1 MKHAKQILCTLLSAL
16 LILGVMPPVYANTES
31 PAAPQAASVQASP
44 KVVKL
49 AKLPAD
55 KITWQKEQ
63 NGHGIG
69 TYDIVY
75 NWKDGAGTTASYDDS
90 IYLHSWNESINGGY
104 STCAAVE
111 FDVSEYTATDITLIT
126 KVGLRATNGT
136 QQSAGEGSA
145 QFSIWADGRPL
156 NYSSLIR
163 PANGLTGITQ
173 VIPAGTKK
181 LQLAVD
187 DGDDG
192 NSNDWS
198 CWYDPYITTDIAV
211 AATKLTKD
219 NESSNPDILG
229 GEVEALF
236 NTNQTQTFPASVSLG
251 LNSPNKYGTPRSV
264 TYDVSAYTK
273 DSDLTLTAK
282 IGLRN
287 MLGQTVGGNNILVDQ
302 AYMEQAKAIM
312 VINAVDAGGA
322 ETTTLASGTWGQTIK
337 NSLKDVSTT
346 VPKGTAKIRF
356 KVYHGYNVTSGAPGI
371 DAARPSFFTPVLE
384 GKPFATASLAAPSKT
399 VAKNGTVQLNA
410 NVMLGTEQ
418 VDASGYTVTYESSN
432 ADILTVNE
440 SGLVTANNT
449 EGTATVTATIEYKAA
464 TFVRSIALEVTE
476 PEISRYLSDMQYK
489 TASIGYGNLG
499 IDKDSEGNKIHFRNN
514 GNPVTF
520 EKGLFTHADSTIEY
534 DIEGLYVKAF
544 RATVGIN
551 DSKGM
556 GGDGNVIFRVYA
568 DGTEIYA
575 TQPLNRNSTAIE
587 LNVAIPENA
596 KVLKIRADANGSK
609 DNDHAA
615 WGDARIA
622 ISAENAKVI
631 ESFNAVADNSV
642 LNVNGTAQISV
653 SGKLLDG
660 SVIDAENATI
670 TYASSDDS
678 ILTVDESGKV
688 TAKADGTAYVTVTA
702 TTKNEKTVKLLFAVG
717 TKEEAGLYRVAS
729 PDGTREAVVCLADD
743 GKLYYAEVADGKT
756 EIGFSMIGLDTSA
769 GDFSSGLQLVS
780 ASAQKTIDETYT
792 LTART
797 KSEYRNYANERSFVF
812 SKDGSADGATMT
824 VTFRAYCDGIAFRYT
839 VKSVDGAKFDVNS
852 EKTEISVNPNST
864 VWAMNYTSTH
874 EGLFAEY
881 EIGKMTGN
889 YNMPMIIKNP
899 KTGLYTTITEAV
911 FNSEYPLSRLEA
923 AGGMLYAKEKYDPSI
938 AKHNVSS
945 PFESPWRLFVT
956 GTLAEISES
965 SMVTDVSPE
974 PDSAIDYS
982 FVEPGVSTWSWL
994 THMVDQ
1000 ANPGVHKKFIDFA
1013 AEMGY
1018 KYYTMDDGW
1027 QIYNG
1032 TESEKEYKEII
1043 PDGTEYYDWTDEV
1056 IAYAKSKGVK
1066 VLAWV
1071 HKRNLEGDKLDAILE
1086 SYAQKGIAGI
1096 KVDFFN
1102 SENAQTMALLE
1113 RIYKKC
1119 AQLGMVVN
1127 CHGANKPTGE
1137 VRTYPNV
1144 LAREAVRG
1152 NEYGYIGGMTAQQY
1166 TVIPFTRGI
1175 TGPVDVTET
1184 IYQYGDHK
1192 TTAGSQIALSVIV
1205 ASGIHYISCMPEQM
1219 KASEVYDLYKN
1230 FPAVWDESKLVDA
1243 ELGKRVIMARRSG
1256 DAWYVGGITTDAES
1270 NNVSLGFLSDGNYLA
1285 QVYMEGE
1292 DKATSFATES
1302 RIVTKNDAIT
1312 VNSAAN
1318 GGFVIKLTKLGT
1330 ATVPAKF
1337 TFNADTAEMKT
1348 GDVIVEKAVPSDKNA
1363 AIIRPQ
1369 YVSSNNAVATVS
1381 DNGKITAVGAG
1392 TAEIKALSY
1401 KDGSVYD
1408 TINVTVK
1415 DKIEYPSVSDGT
1427 VIYVSATGN
1436 DANNG
1441 TGADQSV
1448 KTFSK
1453 ALELL
1458 AAADSSKEKVIR
1470 VSGTVNIS
1478 GVTLNQSIIIEGCDS
1493 DSTITTR
1500 SLTLH
1505 ASLELRN
1512 ICFNVDDFLNT
1523 EGYAFTVGDNVRTA
1537 KHINMHSGKKNA
1549 DGSREHV
1556 TINSG
1561 SFNIQSG
1568 TYYNDGTVHD
1578 LAGADYILGGN
1589 ADVRIT
1595 FKADAYLP
1603 AHKGTTISDTVNIIN
1618 NGAKVRVDVT
1628 SYDILPLTI
1637 NGGVQIINNNAAV
1650 TSVYDVPHYVKAG
1663 GYYVIYADKGC
1674 TVEPT
1679 AENGTFNIL
1688 AADGYLPV
1696 VNGNVYSS
1704 GVITVE
1710 DRDHAKIDVIKVPA
1724 KVSMEGIQ
1732 IRTSGV
1738 QGLRFI
1744 ANIEGNYSDESI
1756 TEYGIIALPKNMLGS
1771 AGLTLD
1777 TQNIA
1782 RISNTQPNFKIYAE
1796 KNGVRQYTICITG
1809 IKPEDYSR
1817 DISVRAYLKYTVDGE
1832 ERILYSDIM
1841 TGNII
1846 DTAEELTKQYP
1857 DNPEYVELYRKLL
1870 EEQETTFV
1878 SASEFKSKLTELALA
1893 DTQSKELDVNFNTA
1907 GSSLSAVSGEP
1918 EARTGWSVSGFYS
1931 VENYEIVQYC
1941 LCKKN
1946 DVASLAFYDADKNFI
1961 KAVSINTDPTKEYE
1975 LTIYQQQ
1982 IPEKAA
1988 FVRFSNCDSF
1998 GGASAMLCND
2008 IGKALNDYC
2017 VSKDKT
2023 DLTGKKI
2030 VCVGDSLTY
2039 GDYGTTEKGQAYSH
2053 PENYPYYLQKY
2064 TGATVEW
2071 YACCGYTAKAL
2082 AQDYKNGAFSG
2093 NGRPGV
2099 SVSVK
2104 DADYV
2109 IVMLGTNG
2117 GLPLIGDRSNYDAYL
2132 SLVRQLKE
2140 DTKYNAKIVLMTPPH
2155 ATEDESKVNFGYMPN
2170 VQSAYSGVKKIA
2182 EACGVTVFDV
2192 YRDSGFCA
2200 ETEKFLQP
2208 NDGLHFGGVGY
2219 SALAAFVANELRLL
2233 KGEKLGALTL
2243 SEAEDKADSE
2253 FLAKT
2258 EYPKYEIAN
2267 GTYSTMGRWFKK
2279 SIDGVEHDVTLT
2291 SGSELYFLTSEAES
2305 FTIEFTSMT
2314 EADELYYAVSIDGGA
2329 PVRYPASQKVIA
2341 LPDKSRHI
2349 VRVTM
2354 DGINENI
2361 GKWNQETGYAVK
2373 DITVKG
2379 GRIRAIRP
2387 TNKVIFYFGD
2397 SITEGVMSQGNNGI
2411 GANNSA
2417 VSTYAYKSAEALGSI
2432 PYFIGYGASGICQN
2446 GSFANMLSAID
2457 NLSAARKESD
2467 SVKPSEIVINHGYND
2482 NEVESETFKSELRKA
2497 LTRLNAKYPGTPIY
2511 YAIPF
2516 SQRKADEIREVCGEF
2531 ENVTVIETNGI
2542 AMTYQEDG
2550 IHPDADGH
2558 SNAAKVIAEY
2568 IKTARLATNK
2578 YADYIK
2584 YRKPLQ
2590 NTNHKLLTDKSLNV
2604 AYFGG
2609 SVTQGYGASNENNI
2623 WRKQTQKWLSEKYP
2637 EAQINEIY
2645 ACIGESGTYLG
2656 TYLLDEFVLAKE
2668 PDLVFLEYAIN
2679 DRYAHIDKTNS
2690 KLQCETIVREIK
2702 QQYPKCDI
2710 VMLIT
2715 IDESTSGENWFFNQ
2729 AQAHSEIAEAY
2740 NIPII
2745 YMGHAL
2751 SDYINNN
2758 PDTCKWSDYF
2768 IDIVHPTDAGYL
2780 FYTDVIEEY
2789 LSNELLAK
2797 VMPDEY
2803 LPDDVLPELQSEHL
2817 MDGNRQ
2823 LVYATDEVLAG
2834 NDRNVWKYYP
2844 TTNINGKLSNKG
2856 SIGADVSEKPVFKY
2870 TFNGTELAIF
2880 NNIVAYSTDAAGYTF
2895 KYTVDGGE
2903 EKWGHFSTHNP
2914 TTVVSGL
2921 APGEHTI
2928 TIQIES
2934 WFNDWGISRWYI
2946 DVILTRDASL
2956 QTVKK

>member
-16 LILGVMPPVYANTES
+16 LILGVMPVYANTES
-31 PAAPQAASVQASP
+31 AVTPQSASVEASP

-49 AKLPAD
+49 AKLPD
-55 KITWQKEQ
+55 NKITWQKEQ

-75 NWKDGAGTTASYDDS
+75 NWKNGAGTTASYDDS
-90 IYLHSWNESINGGY
+90 IYLHAWNESINGAY

-111 FDVSEYTATDITLIT
+111 FDISEYTATDITFIT
-126 KVGLRATNGT
+126 KVGLRATNGSE
-136 QQSAGEGSA
+136 QSAGKGSV
-145 QFSIWADGRPL
+145 QFSVWADGTAL
-156 NYSSLIR
+156 LYSSLIT
-163 PANGLTGITQ
+163 PASELTGLTK

-192 NSNDWS
+192 NSSDWA

-211 AATKLTKD
+211 AGTELTMDKVSGG
-219 NESSNPDILG
+219 NIFG

-236 NTNQTQTFPASVSLG
+236 SNDQTKTFPASVSLG
-251 LNSPNKYGTPRSV
+251 LNSSNAWTNPGYV
-264 TYDVSAYTK
+264 TYDVSNYTK
-273 DSDLTLTAK
+273 DSDLTLTTK

-287 MLGQTVGGNNILVDQ
+287 MIGQTVGSNTIDRDDMLK
-302 AYMEQAKAIM
+302 AKAIM
-312 VINAVDAGGA
+312 QIMAVDASGVN
-322 ETTTLASGTWGQTIK
+322 ETELASGEWQHSI
-337 NSLKDVSTT
+337 SHALKDVSVT

-356 KVYHGYNVTSGAPGI
+356 KAYHGYLGVFSDAPGI
-371 DAARPSFFTPVLE
+371 DATCPSFFTPVLE
-384 GKPFATASLAAPSKT
+384 GKPFAAASLTAPSKT

-418 VDASGYTVTYESSN
+418 VAASEYTVTYESLN
-432 ADILTVNE
+432 ADILTVDGN
-440 SGLVTANNT
+440 GLVTAGNAA
-449 EGTATVTATIEYKAA
+449 GIATVTATIKYKAA
-464 TFVRSIALEVTE
+464 TFVRSIVLEVTE

-489 TASIGYGNLG
+489 TASIGYGTLG
-499 IDKDSEGNKIHFRNN
+499 IDKDLEGNKIHFRNN

-551 DSKGM
+551 DSEGM
-556 GGDGNVIFRVYA
+556 GGDGDVIFRVYA

-575 TQPLNRNSTAIE
+575 TEALNRNSAAAD
-587 LNVAIPENA
+587 LNVAIPENT
-596 KVLKIRADANGSK
+596 KILKIRADANCSM

-615 WGDARIA
+615 WGDARIS
-622 ISAENAKVI
+622 ISAEYANII
-631 ESFNAVADNSV
+631 ESLNAVADNSV
-642 LNVNGTAQISV
+642 LNVNETAQIPV

-660 SVIDAENATI
+660 TSVNTENTTV
-670 TYASSDDS
+670 TYASSNNN

-702 TTKNEKTVKLLFAVG
+702 AAKDTKTVRLLFAVG
-717 TKEEAGLYRVAS
+717 SNEEAGLYRVAS
-729 PDGTREAVVCLADD
+729 PDGSREAVVCLADD
-743 GKLYYAEVADGKT
+743 EKLYYAEVVNGKT
-756 EIGFSMIGLDTSA
+756 EIGFSMLGLETGV
-769 GDFSSGLQLVS
+769 GDFSSGLKL
-780 ASAQKTIDETYT
+780 ANAPAQTLIDEEYT

-797 KSEYRNYANERSFVF
+797 KSEYRNYANERNFVF

-824 VTFRAYCDGIAFRYT
+824 VTFRAYNDGIAFRYT
-839 VKSVDGAKFDVNS
+839 VKSADNANFNVNA
-852 EKTEISVNPNST
+852 EKTEISMNPDST
-864 VWAMNYTSTH
+864 VWAMNYIDTQ
-874 EGLFAEY
+874 EGLFEEHELSRMA
-881 EIGKMTGN
+881 GG
-889 YNMPMIIKNP
+889 YNMPMIVKNP
-899 KTGLYTTITEAV
+899 RTGLYTTITEAV
-911 FNSEYPLSRLEA
+911 FNSEYPLSQLEA
-923 AGGMLYAKEKYDPSI
+923 VGGMLYAKKCDTSI
-938 AKHNVSS
+938 ATHNVSS

-956 GTLAEISES
+956 GTLAEIYES
-965 SMVTDVSPE
+965 SMVTDVSPD
-974 PDSAIDYS
+974 PDSSVDYS

-994 THMVDQ
+994 TLGDEQ
-1000 ANPGVHKKFIDFA
+1000 ANPGVHKKFIDFT
-1013 AEMGY
+1013 AEMGWQ
-1018 KYYTMDDGW
+1018 YYTMDDGW
-1027 QIYNG
+1027 QIKNG
-1032 TESEKEYKEII
+1032 TVTENEYKEII

-1056 IAYAKSKGVK
+1056 IDYAKSKGVK
-1066 VLAWV
+1066 VLVWV
-1071 HKRNLEGDKLDAILE
+1071 HKKNLENGKLDAMLE
-1086 SYAQKGIAGI
+1086 SYAKKGIAGI

-1102 SENAQTMALLE
+1102 SESAETMALLE
-1113 RIYKKC
+1113 NIYKKC
-1119 AQLGMVVN
+1119 AELGLVVN
-1127 CHGANKPTGE
+1127 CHGASKPTGE

-1152 NEYGYIGGMTAQQY
+1152 NEYAYLGGMTAQQY

-1175 TGPVDVTET
+1175 TGPADVTET
-1184 IYQYGDHK
+1184 IYQYGNHK
-1192 TTAGSQIALSVIV
+1192 TTSGSQIALSVVV
-1205 ASGIHYISCMPEQM
+1205 ASGLHYIGCMPEQM

-1230 FPAVWDESKLVDA
+1230 FPAVWDDSKLVDA
-1243 ELGKRVIMARRSG
+1243 ELGKRVVMARRSG
-1256 DAWYVGGITTDAES
+1256 DTWYVGGITTDAES
-1270 NNVSLGFLSDGNYLA
+1270 NNVSLSFLSDGNYLA
-1285 QVYMEGE
+1285 QIYKEGE
-1292 DKATSFATES
+1292 DVSTSFATES
-1302 RIVTKNDAIT
+1302 KIVTKNDVIT

-1318 GGFVIKLTKLGT
+1318 GGFVIKLIKLST

-1337 TFNADTAEMKT
+1337 AFDVKTAEMKT
-1348 GDVIVEKAVPSDKNA
+1348 GDVITEKAVPSDKNA
-1363 AIIRPQ
+1363 AVIRPQ
-1369 YVSSNNAVATVS
+1369 YVSSNTAVATVS

-1392 TAEIKALSY
+1392 TAEIKAISY

-1408 TINVTVK
+1408 TIKVTVK
-1415 DKIEYPSVSDGT
+1415 EKIEYPSVSDGT
-1427 VIYVSATGN
+1427 VIYVSANGN
-1436 DANNG
+1436 DANSG
-1441 TGADQSV
+1441 TSADKAV
-1448 KTFSK
+1448 KTFGK
-1453 ALELL
+1453 ALERLSD
-1458 AAADSSKEKVIR
+1458 ADSSKEKVIR
-1470 VSGTVNIS
+1470 VSGTVDIS
-1478 GVTLNQSIIIEGCDS
+1478 GVTINRNIIIEGCDS
-1493 DSTITTR
+1493 DSTITTG
-1500 SLTLH
+1500 SLTLY

-1512 ICFNVDDFLNT
+1512 ICLNMDDFLNT
-1523 EGYAFTVGDNVRTA
+1523 NGYAFTVGDNVRTA
-1537 KHINMHSGKKNA
+1537 KQINIHSGKENA
-1549 DGSREHV
+1549 DGAREHV

-1568 TYYNDGTVHD
+1568 TYYNNGTQHD

-1589 ADVRIT
+1589 ADVKIT
-1595 FKADAYLP
+1595 FKADGYMP
-1603 AHKGTTISDTVNIIN
+1603 GQHKGTTFSDTVNIIN
-1618 NGAKVRVDVT
+1618 NGAKVTVDVI
-1628 SYDILPLTI
+1628 SYEIYPVSI
-1637 NGGVQIINNNAAV
+1637 NGGVQIINNNGAA
-1650 TSVYDVPHYVKAG
+1650 TTVYDVPNYVKSG

-1679 AENGTFNIL
+1679 DVNGTFGIS
-1688 AADGYLPV
+1688 AEDGYLPV
-1696 VNGNVYSS
+1696 VNGNVYNSE
-1704 GVITVE
+1704 VITVE
-1710 DRDHAKIDVIKVPA
+1710 DGNHAKIDVMQVPA
-1724 KVSMEGIQ
+1724 KVSMEGVQ
-1732 IRTSGV
+1732 IRTAGK

-1756 TEYGIIALPKNMLGS
+1756 IEYGIIALPKNMLGS

-1777 TQNIA
+1777 TEYIA
-1782 RISNTQPNFKIYAE
+1782 RISNTQQNFKIYNE
-1796 KNGVRQYTICITG
+1796 KNGVMQYTICITE
-1809 IKPEDYSR
+1809 IQPENYSR
-1817 DISVRAYLKYTVDGE
+1817 DICVRAYLKFTVDGE

-1841 TGNII
+1841 TGNVIG
-1846 DTAEELTKQYP
+1846 TAEELTKQYP
-1857 DNPEYVELYRKLL
+1857 DNSEYNELYKKLL
-1870 EEQETTFV
+1870 EEQQETFV
-1878 SASEFKSKLTELALA
+1878 SVSEFKSKFTELALA
-1893 DTQSKELDVNFNTA
+1893 DTQSKALNVNFNTA
-1907 GSSLSAVSGEP
+1907 GSSLSAASGEP
-1918 EARTGWSVSGFYS
+1918 KSRTGWSVSGFYS

-1946 DVASLAFYDADKNFI
+1946 GVASLAFYDADKKFI
-1961 KAVSINTDPTKEYE
+1961 KAVSADTNSENEYE
-1975 LTIYQQQ
+1975 LTIYQQE
-1982 IPEKAA
+1982 IPENAA

-1998 GGASAMLCND
+1998 GEASAMLCND
-2008 IGKALNDYC
+2008 IGKTLNDYC

-2039 GDYGTTEKGQAYSH
+2039 GDYGTTEKGKGYPHS
-2053 PENYPYYLQKY
+2053 ENYPYYLQKY

-2071 YACCGYTAKAL
+2071 YACGGYTAKAL
-2082 AQDYKNGAFSG
+2082 AQDYKNGVFSG

-2117 GLPLIGDRSNYDAYL
+2117 GLPLIGDRSDYDAYL

-2140 DTKYNAKIVLMTPPH
+2140 DTKFNAEIVLMTPPH

-2192 YRDSGFCA
+2192 YRDSGICA
-2200 ETEKFLQP
+2200 ETEDFLQP

-2219 SALAAFVANELRLL
+2219 SALAAFAANELRLL
-2233 KGEKLGALTL
+2233 KSGKLGALTL
-2243 SEAEDKADSE
+2243 SEAQDKADSE
-2253 FLAKT
+2253 FLEKT
-2258 EYPKYEIAN
+2258 EYPKYEIAD
-2267 GTYSTMGRWFKK
+2267 GTYGTMGRWFKK

-2291 SGSELYFLTSEAES
+2291 SGSELYFLTSGADS

-2314 EADELYYAVSIDGGA
+2314 EANELYYAVSIDGGE
-2329 PVRYPASQKVIA
+2329 PVRYPASQNVIM
-2341 LPDKSRHI
+2341 LPDKGRHI

-2354 DGINENI
+2354 DGISENI
-2361 GKWNQETGYAVK
+2361 DKWNGERGYAVK
-2373 DITVKG
+2373 DITVNG

-2387 TNKVIFYFGD
+2387 TNNVIFYFGD
-2397 SITEGVMSQGNNGI
+2397 GITEGIMSQGNSGI

-2432 PYFIGYGASGICQN
+2432 PYFIAYGESGICQN

-2467 SVKPSEIVINHGYND
+2467 SVKPSEIVINYGCND

-2511 YAIPF
+2511 YAVPF
-2516 SQRKADEIREVCGEF
+2516 SQSKADEIREVCGEF
-2531 ENVTVIETNGI
+2531 ENVTVIETNEI

-2550 IHPDADGH
+2550 IHPDAGGH
-2558 SNAAKVIAEY
+2558 GNAAEVIAEY
-2568 IKTARLATNK
+2568 IKTARLGTNK
-2578 YADYIK
+2578 YADYIE
-2584 YRKPLQ
+2584 YRKSLQ

-2609 SVTQGYGASNENNI
+2609 SVTQGYGANNENNI

-2656 TYLLDEFVLAKE
+2656 TYLLDEFVLEKE

-2679 DRYAHIDKTNS
+2679 DKYAHIDKTNS
-2690 KLQCETIVREIK
+2690 KLQCETIIREIK

-2715 IDESTSGENWFFNQ
+2715 IDESTSGENWFFEQ

-2740 NIPII
+2740 NVPII

-2751 SDYINNN
+2751 SDYIDNN

-2789 LSNELLAK
+2789 LSNELSAK

-2803 LPDDVLPELQSEHL
+2803 LPDDVLPELQSDHL
-2817 MDGNRQ
+2817 MDGNRR
-2823 LVYATDEVLAG
+2823 LIYATDEVLAG
-2834 NDRNVWKYYP
+2834 NDRSVWKYYP
-2844 TTNINGKLSNKG
+2844 NDNINGKLSSKG
-2856 SIGADVSEKPVFKY
+2856 SIGADVSQRPVFKY

-2880 NNIVAYSTDAAGYTF
+2880 NNIVAYDIDAPGYTF

-2903 EKWGHFSTHNP
+2903 EKWGYFSTHNP

-2934 WFNDWGISRWYI
+2934 WFSDWGIARWYI
-2946 DVILTRDASL
+2946 DVILTRDAS
-2956 QTVKK
+2956 QQKVKK